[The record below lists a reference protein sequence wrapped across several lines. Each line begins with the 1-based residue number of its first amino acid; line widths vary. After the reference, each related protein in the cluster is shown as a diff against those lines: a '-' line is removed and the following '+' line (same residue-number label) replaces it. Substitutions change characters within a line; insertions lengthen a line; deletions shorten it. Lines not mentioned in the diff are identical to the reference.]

1 MLKTQISVIFVGFVL
16 SNGALGIQ
24 VSDKSAKDHV

>member
-16 SNGALGIQ
+16 LNGALGIQ
-24 VSDKSAKDHV
+24 VSDKSAEDHA